1 MKNRIKQSKSKKN
14 LAKKGRDNDI
24 DRTHVDI
31 SKIIFD
37 KIDAKILQ
45 ELIKNPYVKSSKI
58 SANLGVPLSTIQRRR
73 RRLEDSTMIEKRFQ
87 VDTRQIGLRTADL
100 LLKVS
105 KGAIDSV
112 ADDIVNEHS
121 KSVLEISS
129 RVGQLDANMA
139 VRVVY
144 KDSDEL
150 LRIINKISTIG
161 YVESIQ
167 WTEIVNILLKNEN
180 ILIENMLKPSDY

>member
-1 MKNRIKQSKSKKN
+1 M
-14 LAKKGRDNDI
+14 
-24 DRTHVDI
+24 
-31 SKIIFD
+31 
-37 KIDAKILQ
+37 
-45 ELIKNPYVKSSKI
+45 
-58 SANLGVPLSTIQRRR
+58 
-73 RRLEDSTMIEKRFQ
+73 
-87 VDTRQIGLRTADL
+87 
-100 LLKVS
+100 LKVS